1 MTSDTKDIEVAN
13 LAKQEDEFAF
23 LNGDAKAAEPTEPEE
38 TPVETP
44 DEKPVEKPTEPTKIQ
59 HPRYLVEIARRL
71 GASDEQIANIPSDQL
86 GSMIEGHMA
95 QIQAS
100 ARQPE
105 PAPAKKAEPEEDPDE
120 ADIAY
125 LEKEV
130 GVDPKVAALLRRQ
143 SKRVKELEGKKLAEA
158 EAKIR
163 ELEELDRRRAEQQ
176 RAEFFDSTRDS
187 LPEEFRTVFGKS
199 GEQNQKQQGR
209 YIATIMQAGID
220 PEKDSPTVM
229 RRKIREAAVEMW
241 GEFVGKTPEKT
252 EKQAT
257 KKEEEAPKKNGISKE
272 DWDAAVLGRPT
283 ATKPKKTKGE
293 EAAKEVAREWYR
305 ERGIPFRPAQ
315 EDEFD
320 GVPG

>member
-1 MTSDTKDIEVAN
+1 MISDTKDIEVAN

-23 LNGDAKAAEPTEPEE
+23 LNGDVKAAEPTEPEE

-44 DEKPVEKPTEPTKIQ
+44 EEKPVEKPTEPTKIQ

-71 GASDEQIANIPSDQL
+71 GASDDQIANIPTDQL
-86 GSMIEGHMA
+86 GSMIEGHLS

-105 PAPAKKAEPEEDPDE
+105 PATAKQAEPEEDPDE

-163 ELEELDRRRAEQQ
+163 QLEERDRIRAEQQ
-176 RAEFFDSTRDS
+176 RNEFFDSTRDS
-187 LPEEFRTVFGKS
+187 LPDEFREVFGKS
-199 GEQNQKQQGR
+199 GEHTEEDHER
-209 YIATIMQAGID
+209 YLATLVRSGIN
-220 PEKDSPTVM
+220 PEKDTPAVM
-229 RRKIREAAVEMW
+229 RRKIKDTAQKMW
-241 GEFVGKTPEKT
+241 GKFLSKKAEKV
-252 EKQAT
+252 EKQPA

-315 EDEFD
+315 DDEFD